1 MHDWGTTAGRLR
13 VKLRF
18 RPARRTGPSRAGGSF
33 SDSPAT
39 RGPAIFPKRPSR
51 CFRFHPVVLSCVL
64 LAGVSGCAMLG
75 GVEMPSPDEVQDPP
89 VADEPAA
96 EPRVQQVAPLPQT
109 RPSRAP
115 DPRLSEPQPPA
126 LPPLEPLVVTQ
137 LDETTPLPA
146 LDEQILSLALLEPL
160 GVIDLLRLLL
170 RETDVS
176 LVPDPGIDE
185 TFTGE
190 LKNVT
195 LRQAL
200 DLVLRPLVLD
210 YRVEDGVLRVV
221 RRPLQTRVFEV
232 NVVTTRRVATRRV
245 LAGSAE
251 GAASPTEVVS
261 IDDRD
266 FFDELERAVR
276 PLLSAAGRAA
286 VNRGA
291 GLLQVTDLPERVD
304 AVGQYLDRVVRRA
317 GRQVRIEAHII
328 EIVLADAASAGLDWL
343 ALSRLAPALLG
354 IGGTSIRPVLP
365 TRADVDQ
372 FLAALEQQGAVTT
385 LARPT
390 AVTMNNQPVVIR
402 VDTRRGPVEAPSG
415 IRRPAGAGVV
425 LSMTPQVGL
434 DGVVTLSV
442 TPSVTTATGLVWS
455 EGGAPVPTVTVRET
469 DTVLRV
475 RDGETAVLTGWL
487 HRVESVVRAVPDTQ
501 TAVETASALAP
512 RLTELVILL
521 TPTVIDGV

>member
-18 RPARRTGPSRAGGSF
+18 RPARRTGPSRASRSF

-39 RGPAIFPKRPSR
+39 RGPAIFPRRPSPG
-51 CFRFHPVVLSCVL
+51 FRFHPVVLSCVL
-64 LAGVSGCAMLG
+64 LAGVSGCAMLPG
-75 GVEMPSPDEVQDPP
+75 AGMPFPDEVQDPP

-109 RPSRAP
+109 
-115 DPRLSEPQPPA
+115 QPPA

-245 LAGSAE
+245 LAGSGE
-251 GAASPTEVVS
+251 GAASPTELVS

-390 AVTMNNQPVVIR
+390 AVTINNQPVVIR
-402 VDTRRGPVEAPSG
+402 VDSRRVPVEAPSG
-415 IRRPAGAGVV
+415 IKRSAGAGVV

-455 EGGAPVPTVTVRET
+455 ERGDPVPTVTVRET
-469 DTVLRV
+469 DTILRV

-487 HRVESVVRAVPDTQ
+487 QRVEPVVRAVPDTQ
-501 TAVETASALAP
+501 TAVETASALAT

-521 TPTVIDGV
+521 TPTVIDEV

>member
-1 MHDWGTTAGRLR
+1 M
-13 VKLRF
+13 
-18 RPARRTGPSRAGGSF
+18 
-33 SDSPAT
+33 
-39 RGPAIFPKRPSR
+39 RGPAIFPRRPSR
-51 CFRFHPVVLSCVL
+51 CFSFHPVVLGCVL

-75 GVEMPSPDEVQDPP
+75 GAEMPSPDDVQDPP

-160 GVIDLLRLLL
+160 GVIDVLRLLL

-251 GAASPTEVVS
+251 GAASPTELVS

-266 FFDELERAVR
+266 FFDELERGVR

-402 VDTRRGPVEAPSG
+402 VDTRRVPVEAPSG

-455 EGGAPVPTVTVRET
+455 GGDPVPTVTVRET

-521 TPTVIDGV
+521 TPSVIDGV